1 MDLKEFISETI
12 VQIVAGVVDAQEKTK
27 ELGAK
32 VSPKLTGASHFSVQH
47 RFLSAE
53 GGATQIVQFDVA
65 LTAKEGA

>member
-32 VSPKLTGASHFSVQH
+32 VSPASHFSVQH